1 MAKKNNKIVTTGIQ
15 SLLFLCFISKAYAQ
29 NGSAAEPFVP
39 PSLGDSIKAQDDA
52 TRSLE
57 LSPHVWDRYVRGF
70 RRDHNLSLHSGYAS
84 TSWVVDK
91 FGDLRSQEYRS
102 RQLVLEGRYTFHMLI
117 MGKTGYFLGSSA
129 GYALADEKK
138 IDEEFQPTPSW
149 LLPGVQA
156 GLVYNYDPSGRIF
169 MGLGAQLERFNDLKT
184 KRLGSGEWQK
194 ASLTGETYQ
203 FFLGAD
209 VFLLLDTAI
218 HIVWN
223 DATTFFNRPAD
234 ADDKLV
240 DVKIKR
246 RSQGLGVGL
255 LYHFL

>member
-1 MAKKNNKIVTTGIQ
+1 MAKKYQKIKILGVGGIAFL
-15 SLLFLCFISKAYAQ
+15 SLISDVYAQ
-29 NGSAAEPFVP
+29 NAVPEQPFTP
-39 PSLGDSIKAQDDA
+39 PSLGDSIKAQDDS

-91 FGDLRSQEYRS
+91 FGDLRSEQYRS

-117 MGKTGYFLGSSA
+117 AGKTGYFLGSGA
-129 GYALADEKK
+129 GYVLADEKK
-138 IDEEFQPTPSW
+138 IDEQFQPTPSW

-184 KRLGSGEWQK
+184 KRTSGDWQM

-203 FFLGAD
+203 VFLGAD

-246 RSQGLGVGL
+246 RSQGIGVGL